1 MITVLLFSYLAEE
14 AGRDQIQLQEGELSI
29 GELKE
34 KLEMEYNLSPMDQVM
49 AAINQEYVTNEEKIK
64 RGDIIALI
72 PPVSGG

>member
-14 AGRDQIQLQEGELSI
+14 AGREQILLQGGDLSI

-34 KLEMEYNLSPMDQVM
+34 KLQMEYNLSPMVQVM

-64 RGDIIALI
+64 RGDIVALI

>member
-1 MITVLLFSYLAEE
+1 MITVLLFSHLAEE
-14 AGRDQIQLQEGELSI
+14 AGRDQILLQGGDLSI

-34 KLEMEYNLSPMDQVM
+34 KLQMEYNLSPMDQVM

-64 RGDIIALI
+64 TGDIVALI

>member
-1 MITVLLFSYLAEE
+1 MITVLLFSHLAEE